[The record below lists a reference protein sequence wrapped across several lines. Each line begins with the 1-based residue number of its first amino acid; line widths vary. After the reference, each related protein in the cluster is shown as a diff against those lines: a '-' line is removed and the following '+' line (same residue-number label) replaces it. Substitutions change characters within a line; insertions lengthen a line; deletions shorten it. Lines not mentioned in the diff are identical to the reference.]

1 MFNKRTINLLTPPLI
16 AVFFFFSLA
25 AASQA
30 PDPAKQVKDFLNDKI
45 EAVHK
50 ADTPAEKRRILNA
63 TFDTFIK
70 ASEKAIEDARTPEE
84 AVLSLKYLKN
94 HFIEKKAELNGT
106 GDFVAVADSQLDNF
120 ATFVQQDTEQAFLSM
135 ESMWDYLLI
144 WLIGFVVIMF
154 IFYQAGLFD
163 SEY

>member
-1 MFNKRTINLLTPPLI
+1 MFKKRSIRLLTPPLI

-30 PDPAKQVKDFLNDKI
+30 PDPAKQVKDFLNDNI
-45 EAVHK
+45 EAVHE
-50 ADTPAEKRRILNA
+50 ADTPEEKRHILNT
-63 TFDTFIK
+63 TFDAFIK
-70 ASEKAIEDARTPEE
+70 ASEKAIEDTGTPEE

-94 HFIEKKAELNGT
+94 HFEEKKAELNGT
-106 GDFVAVADSQLDNF
+106 GGFTAVADSQLDNF

-144 WLIGFVVIMF
+144 WLLGFVVIMF
-154 IFYQAGLFD
+154 IFYQAGFFD
-163 SEY
+163 DDY